1 MSDCPALHA
10 AVCADPDD
18 DTPRL
23 VYADWLDENGESRRA
38 AFIRAQI
45 EYARATPYSPE
56 ARSAL
61 SRAAELERGHH
72 NEWAE
77 SVVGLVSEHV
87 FERGFVGCVTAD
99 VGTLERHADRIFRSE
114 PIRGLRLLRYPN
126 SPQSPSFETIRS
138 SVGPGTQLSPL
149 GAGNRGSALA
159 HATREWVSLRGAYEL
174 PHLRRIRVLE
184 FTLGGCRDLLDE
196 DYEALLHCPNLGS
209 VEDLS
214 FPQCPVAPDR
224 IAELLESDALPG
236 LTGLAFPQV
245 THVGERLS
253 AALHRCTHR
262 RLKRL
267 DLTGVYF
274 TSESLRRLV
283 QSPPLREIEELRL
296 GCLTPRNGFGPAH
309 YFNLGWVLPWDRL
322 YLLDL
327 SGQQI
332 GDENLREITRNPD
345 ARGLRWLGLAN
356 NGLAGEAVRELLE
369 SRYLDLYLLDVSGN
383 FLSDDHIAQLRRRFP
398 NAVIVH

>member
-1 MSDCPALHA
+1 MSDSSALLS
-10 AVCADPDD
+10 AVRADPDD

-23 VYADWLDENGESRRA
+23 VYADWLEENGEPRRA

-45 EYARATPYSPE
+45 EHARATPYSPE

-61 SRAAELERGHH
+61 SYAAELEHGHH

-77 SVVGLVSEHV
+77 TIVGLVTDHV
-87 FERGFVGCVTAD
+87 FERGFVGCVSVDA
-99 VGTLERHADRIFRSE
+99 GTLERSADRIFGSE
-114 PIRGLRLLRYPN
+114 PVRGLRLLRYPYCLLV
-126 SPQSPSFETIRS
+126 ETSRTALE
-138 SVGPGTQLSPL
+138 PGSRVPTLDP
-149 GAGNRGSALA
+149 
-159 HATREWVSLRGAYEL
+159 ATREWVSLRGVYEL
-174 PHLRRIRVLE
+174 PQLRRVRFLE
-184 FTLGGCRDLLDE
+184 FTLGGHRELLDE
-196 DYEALLHCPNLGS
+196 DYEALLQCPNLGS

-214 FPQCPVAPDR
+214 FPHCPVAPDR
-224 IAELLESDALPG
+224 IAEFLESDALPKI
-236 LTGLAFPQV
+236 TGLGFPQV

-274 TSESLRRLV
+274 TSESLRRLL
-283 QSPPLREIEELRL
+283 QSPALREIEELRL
-296 GCLTPRNGFGPAH
+296 GCFTPRNGFGPAH
-309 YFNLGWVLPWDRL
+309 YLNLGWVLPWDRL

-327 SGQQI
+327 NGQQI

-369 SRYLDLYLLDVSGN
+369 SRYLDLFYLDVSGN
-383 FLSDDHIAQLRRRFP
+383 TLSDDHITQLRRRYP
-398 NAVIVH
+398 NAVVVH